1 VRNGVRGAPVTKTML
16 LMGSKPGAVVA
27 LEVALRLG
35 WRVLGVVVSK
45 ENPHPWLPGP
55 TLDKVADGL
64 GIPVFVQASIPPDM
78 RADLVVSYMYR
89 NRVKPTTLAMAKI
102 AALNFH
108 AAPLPEFGGWA
119 FYSTAIL
126 EKATE
131 YGCSCHHMDDGFDTG
146 DLCVVRRFPID
157 ASRETAVSL
166 ERRAQREMIEL
177 YVDVLRH
184 AARGDPLPHQPQ
196 ERSRMRYLDRETF
209 MGMKQIPS
217 NADAETIDR
226 TARAFFYPPYEGAH
240 LMHNGHRVEVLPDLA
255 KHGLGPL
262 LHTDDYNFLAQAA
275 RLAENG
281 NRS

>member
-1 VRNGVRGAPVTKTML
+1 VKKTIL

-35 WRVLGVVVSK
+35 WTVVGVVVSK
-45 ENPHPWLPGP
+45 DNPHPWLPGP
-55 TLDKVADGL
+55 TLEKVADGL
-64 GIPVFVQASIPPDM
+64 GIPVFIQASIPPDM

-89 NRVKPTTLAMAKI
+89 NRVKPATLAMANI

-126 EKATE
+126 ENAAE
-131 YGCSCHHMDDGFDTG
+131 YGCSCHHMDERFDTG

-177 YVDVLRH
+177 YVEVLRR
-184 AARGDPLPHQPQ
+184 AESGEPLPRQPQ
-196 ERSRMRYLDRETF
+196 DHSRMRYLDRETF
-209 MGMKQIPS
+209 MSLKLIPS
-217 NADAETIDR
+217 GADAETIDR
-226 TARAFFYPPYEGAH
+226 TARAFFYPPYDGAY
-240 LMHNGHRVEVLPDLA
+240 LMHNGHRVEVLPDIA
-255 KHGLGPL
+255 KHDLGPL
-262 LHTDDYNFLAQAA
+262 LHADDFDFLTEAA
-275 RLAENG
+275 LLVENG
-281 NRS
+281 DRQ